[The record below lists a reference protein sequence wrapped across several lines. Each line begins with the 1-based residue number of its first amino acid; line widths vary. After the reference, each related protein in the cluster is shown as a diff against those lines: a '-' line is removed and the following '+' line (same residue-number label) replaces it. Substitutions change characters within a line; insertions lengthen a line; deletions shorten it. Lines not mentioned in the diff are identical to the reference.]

1 MSYKRKILETAAE
14 LFAAKGY
21 KDTSIAEL
29 SRLTGAAEGT
39 IFHHFKNKEQIY
51 ISVLEEVKNAI
62 VGRVEDGVAAKED
75 RSGLETVLELVALFF
90 RLSEEMHV
98 EFRLLFRSHLYHLAG
113 TNPGLRQ
120 DVEAIYNCFV
130 DILVDALRKGVRD
143 GSIRQNVSAQREALI
158 LFSMICG
165 LLRFKMLNL
174 FPVRSLYGDV
184 MISCENMLKP
194 QPMEGCSC

>member
-1 MSYKRKILETAAE
+1 MSYKEKILETAAA

-39 IFHHFKNKEQIY
+39 IFHHFKNKEEIY
-51 ISVLEEVKNAI
+51 IGVLEATKNGI
-62 VGRVEDGVAAKED
+62 VSRVEDAVFAKGSG
-75 RSGLETVLELVALFF
+75 SGLEMVKDLVALFF

-113 TNPGLRQ
+113 TNPALRE

-130 DILVDALRKGVRD
+130 DMLVEAIQKGVAD
-143 GSIRQNVSAQREALI
+143 GSIRRDVSPNGQALI
-158 LFSMICG
+158 LFSMVSG
-165 LLRFKMLNL
+165 LLRFKMLSL
-174 FPVRSLYGDV
+174 FPVRSLYADV
-184 MISCENMLKP
+184 LASCENMLKP

>member
-1 MSYKRKILETAAE
+1 MSYKEKILETAAA

-39 IFHHFKNKEQIY
+39 IFHHFKNKEEIY
-51 ISVLEEVKNAI
+51 IGVLEATKNGI
-62 VGRVEDGVAAKED
+62 VSRVEDAVFAKGSG
-75 RSGLETVLELVALFF
+75 SGLETVKDLVALFF

-113 TNPGLRQ
+113 TNPALRE

-130 DILVDALRKGVRD
+130 DMLVEAIQKGVAD
-143 GSIRQNVSAQREALI
+143 GSIRRDVSPNGQALI
-158 LFSMICG
+158 LFSMVSG
-165 LLRFKMLNL
+165 LLRFKMLSL
-174 FPVRSLYGDV
+174 FPVRSLYADV
-184 MISCENMLKP
+184 LASCENMLKP

>member
-1 MSYKRKILETAAE
+1 MSYKEKILETAAE

-39 IFHHFKNKEQIY
+39 IFHHFKNKEEIY
-51 ISVLEEVKNAI
+51 ISVLDETKNAI
-62 VGRVEDGVAAKED
+62 VGRVEDGVAAKEG
-75 RSGLETVLELVALFF
+75 RSGLETVMELVALFF

-113 TNPGLRQ
+113 INPALRQ

-130 DILVDALRKGVRD
+130 DILVEAIQKGVRD
-143 GSIRQNVSAQREALI
+143 GSIRPDVSAQHQALI
-158 LFSMICG
+158 LFSMISG
-165 LLRFKMLNL
+165 LLRFKMLSL
-174 FPVRSLYGDV
+174 FPVRSLYADV
-184 MISCENMLKP
+184 LTSCENMLKP
-194 QPMEGCSC
+194 QPMEGCTC